1 MASTFHLD
9 LPFSSFYQL
18 IAIEFL
24 EALIVMGW
32 EWLYHSYA
40 S

>member
-24 EALIVMGW
+24 EALIVMG
-32 EWLYHSYA
+32 
-40 S
+40 